1 MQNYIDPMIDLQ
13 LEGYEVRV
21 YETIDGYL
29 LYSGDYVINTYLHA
43 FETLAEVFAYLALI
57 DYDTNGNGGTP
68 KTIKETMQHLLERIE
83 N

>member
-1 MQNYIDPMIDLQ
+1 MQNYIEPMIELQ

-21 YETIDGYL
+21 YETLDGYL

-57 DYDTNGNGGTP
+57 DYDTNGHGVP
-68 KTIKETMQHLLERIE
+68 RTIKETVKQLLERVE
-83 N
+83 AN